1 MKRHR
6 SKRGKPSSIPNCERY
21 RNDPVLHG
29 TSLIQIPLR
38 KLGNLDELS
47 RLILHLASPD
57 LDCMTGSTVTRDG
70 GYTI

>member
-1 MKRHR
+1 
-6 SKRGKPSSIPNCERY
+6 
-21 RNDPVLHG
+21 VLHG
-29 TSLIQIPLR
+29 TSLIQVPLR

-57 LDCMTGSTVTRDG
+57 LDCITGSTITRDG